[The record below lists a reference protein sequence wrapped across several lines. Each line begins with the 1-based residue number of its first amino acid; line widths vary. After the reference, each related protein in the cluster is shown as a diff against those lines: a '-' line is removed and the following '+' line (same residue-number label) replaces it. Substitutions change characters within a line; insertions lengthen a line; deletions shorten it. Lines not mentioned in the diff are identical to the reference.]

1 MVTDRRNRKIA
12 NQGKEEVVVTV
23 TVADSFSDL
32 DLVVEACEFHPDEQR
47 REHLCQ
53 IATVYEINHIQS
65 VLRANALLQA
75 CCKMR
80 SCPSLP
86 PQQGHRTDCVDLTLC
101 RNNTL
106 LSLLG
111 LIPICVPLNP

>member
-1 MVTDRRNRKIA
+1 MGWRTDRRNRKIA
-12 NQGKEEVVVTV
+12 NQGEEKVVVAV

-32 DLVVEACEFHPDEQR
+32 DLVVEAVELHPDEQR

-53 IATVYEINHIQS
+53 IATAYETDHIQS
-65 VLRANALLQA
+65 VLWANTLLQA

-86 PQQGHRTDCVDLTLC
+86 L
-101 RNNTL
+101 
-106 LSLLG
+106 
-111 LIPICVPLNP
+111 